1 MRYWILNKL
10 KNVLIS
16 CVLTSQHLQKSKN
29 DFHSRRS
36 ELVEDASVT
45 AIAEDPLENLGKCH
59 MTWSQLPFSLDC
71 ECDLW
76 YLQVRRRYSGTRSA
90 RSWPPWVSS
99 SPPCSPVTRSGG
111 AFRGRGSKTP
121 GSEHFPAFDFVSR
134 FRYFDKWS
142 TSETEVYLY
151 QDTPASS
158 VSPFQ
163 PESLW
168 GLHILP
174 CTKWPRSQYCNSDCW

>member
-1 MRYWILNKL
+1 M
-10 KNVLIS
+10 LIS
-16 CVLTSQHLQKSKN
+16 CVLTCQHLQKSKN

-59 MTWSQLPFSLDC
+59 MTWSQLPSGLDY

-76 YLQVRRRYSGTRSA
+76 YLQVKRRYSGTRSA
-90 RSWPPWVSS
+90 RSWLPWVSS

-134 FRYFDKWS
+134 FRFFENLTTQARQRCACIKKPLPRLS
-142 TSETEVYLY
+142 LLSNVKASEVSISYHVQNDQGLNTAIPTADSVYQINL
-151 QDTPASS
+151 
-158 VSPFQ
+158 
-163 PESLW
+163 
-168 GLHILP
+168 
-174 CTKWPRSQYCNSDCW
+174 